1 MSEPIKFH
9 VQELRPEVMAFA
21 LLMEQRLRDKDA
33 EKGQSWKEMAVSD
46 LYVGAA
52 TKVLL
57 IERALFNS
65 DGTEAMHAVDCA
77 NYAMMIADVSGQLEY
92 EK

>member
-33 EKGQSWKEMAVSD
+33 EKGQSWREMAVSD
-46 LYVGAA
+46 LYVGRQPRCCSLSVRSSTAMEQRRC
-52 TKVLL
+52 TRLT
-57 IERALFNS
+57 AL
-65 DGTEAMHAVDCA
+65 TT
-77 NYAMMIADVSGQLEY
+77 Q
-92 EK
+92 